1 MSIKKYFVHE
11 GYKEMQIDEY
21 LMKEFERAGY
31 AGMEMYKT
39 PLGTRITIYA
49 ERPGIIIGRGGITIK
64 KLAEILEK
72 RFGVERPQIAI
83 AQVQNPE
90 LNAKVMAL
98 RIARAMEKGINF
110 RRAAFVALRQIM
122 DAGARG
128 AEIIISGKLRSERA
142 NYEKVKAGEL
152 LKAGEKKEILVDE
165 AKAEVLLKPGKY
177 GIKVKIMP
185 PVKTPD
191 EITIKER
198 AELKEEGEEDGDTED
213 E

>member
-1 MSIKKYFVHE
+1 MNVKKYFVHE
-11 GYKEMQIDEY
+11 GYEKMKIDEY
-21 LMKEFERAGY
+21 LMREYEKAGY

-39 PLGTRITIYA
+39 PLGMRITIYA
-49 ERPGIIIGRGGITIK
+49 ERPGLIIGRGGLTIK

-72 RFGVERPQIAI
+72 KFGIERPQIAI
-83 AQVQNPE
+83 AQVQTPE

-122 DAGARG
+122 EAGARG
-128 AEIIISGKLRSERA
+128 AEIIINGKLRSERA
-142 NYEKVKAGEL
+142 NYEKVKMGEL
-152 LKAGEKKEILVDE
+152 LKAGEKRDLLVDE

-191 EITIKER
+191 EITIREDVKIE
-198 AELKEEGEEDGDTED
+198 EEGEESGDNKN
-213 E
+213 

>member
-1 MSIKKYFVHE
+1 MNVKKYFVHE
-11 GYKEMQIDEY
+11 GYEKMKIDEY
-21 LMKEFERAGY
+21 LMREYEKAGY

-39 PLGTRITIYA
+39 PLGMRITIYV
-49 ERPGIIIGRGGITIK
+49 ERPGLIIGRGGLTIK

-72 RFGVERPQIAI
+72 RFGIERPQIAI
-83 AQVQNPE
+83 AQVQTPE

-122 DAGARG
+122 EAGARG

-142 NYEKVKAGEL
+142 NYEKVKMGEL
-152 LKAGEKKEILVDE
+152 LKAGEKRDLLVDE

-191 EITIKER
+191 EITIRENVKIE
-198 AELKEEGEEDGDTED
+198 EEGEEGGDNKNQ
-213 E
+213 